1 MSTAILH
8 LIKQRHNTVILP
20 LDNALRELTAY
31 RSSLE
36 KNRWRTDVQSRI
48 TTIEIIETLIRERLY
63 PRSKN

>member
-1 MSTAILH
+1 
-8 LIKQRHNTVILP
+8 VILP
-20 LDNALRELTAY
+20 LDNALRELNAY

-63 PRSKN
+63 PSAKP